1 MTDRYEKLSRKELHA
16 RLRAERDALLR
27 GPECDRLEHEL
38 SVQQLELEIQN
49 RELHAAS
56 ARVQDARDS
65 LAEASEAAVEAQ
77 LELDAA
83 GRVGAFDEAAERLLG
98 SSDSLQARPL
108 ISLVHPVDQA
118 KLERYLA
125 ALQAGQDP
133 GPGDVELRLMPTGR
147 RPLRVRMRIDGRPR
161 GEAQAQV
168 VYLLDITRQRE
179 AEADAQRHINAIARA
194 ARLNALGEMASG
206 IAHELSQ
213 PLSAIVAYARAG
225 RHLMQVDGP
234 QARTELEQS
243 LEKVA
248 QQAERAADIIRRI
261 RGFVH
266 KETPRFDT
274 HRVSD
279 LLYHALAVLED
290 DFQENDVTVQLVQVP
305 RELTVW
311 ADAIFVEQVMVNLLR
326 NAVDSIVAA
335 GAERREIEVRIA
347 SLNRG
352 QVEISFSDT
361 GEGLAGQNP
370 EQWFM
375 PFSTTRRGSLGLSLS
390 LSRSLVEAHG
400 GHLWAESSA
409 SGGAL
414 LRFTLPSEPSQ

>member
-1 MTDRYEKLSRKELHA
+1 MTERYENLSRTELHA

-27 GPECDRLEHEL
+27 GPEADRLEHEL

-65 LAEASEAAVEAQ
+65 LAEASEEALEAQ
-77 LELDAA
+77 LELDSA

-98 SSDSLQARPL
+98 SSDSFQARPL

-125 ALQAGQDP
+125 VLQAGQDP
-133 GPGDVELRLMPTGR
+133 GDVELRMMPTDR
-147 RPLRVRMRIDGRPR
+147 RPLRVRMRVDGRTQ
-161 GEAQAQV
+161 GEALARV
-168 VYLLDITRQRE
+168 VYLLDITRQRQ
-179 AEADAQRHINAIARA
+179 AEADARRHINAIARA

-290 DFQENDVTVQLVQVP
+290 DFQERDVTVQLVQVP

-326 NAVDSIVAA
+326 NAIDSIVAA
-335 GAERREIEVRIA
+335 GAERREIEVRIS
-347 SLNRG
+347 SLSRG